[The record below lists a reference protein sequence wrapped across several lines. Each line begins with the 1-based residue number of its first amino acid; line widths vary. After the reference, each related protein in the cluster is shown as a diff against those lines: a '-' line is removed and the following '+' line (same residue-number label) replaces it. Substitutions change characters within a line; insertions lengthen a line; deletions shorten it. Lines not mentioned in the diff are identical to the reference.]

1 MFGRSTEGLSRKN
14 DQMKKGIQIL
24 ALAASF
30 GALVSCSS
38 EVKENT
44 GSNETKDSSFS
55 ITPLPL
61 EVKKPEQLT
70 DAKGV
75 VGIFDVPEMLTV
87 SKMDSSSLSNI
98 AMHMSKAYT
107 DIQKDINEVKAE
119 VNGASGVIYYN
130 NDTSNFVFECVVPI
144 SQIPKK
150 TPKNSTVVVLE
161 ASRML
166 VYNYYGPYSHLKDA
180 YADIALYCNKNKL
193 VQSGPMREFYVTDPT
208 KVKDSSQWLTR
219 IMFPVK

>member
-1 MFGRSTEGLSRKN
+1 MFRRSIEGLSRKN
-14 DQMKKGIQIL
+14 NQMKISIRIAAFVLTVGIL
-24 ALAASF
+24 A
-30 GALVSCSS
+30 SCSND
-38 EVKENT
+38 EKEKAE
-44 GSNETKDSSFS
+44 SKEIKDSSFS

-87 SKMDSSSLSNI
+87 SKMDSSSLSKI
-98 AMHMSKAYT
+98 AVHMSKAYT
-107 DIQKDINEVKAE
+107 DIQKDIADVKAE

-166 VYNYYGPYSHLKDA
+166 VYNYYGPYENLKNA
-180 YADIALYCNKNKL
+180 YNDIAIYCNQNKL
-193 VQSGPMREFYVTDPT
+193 VQSGPMREFYVTDPS